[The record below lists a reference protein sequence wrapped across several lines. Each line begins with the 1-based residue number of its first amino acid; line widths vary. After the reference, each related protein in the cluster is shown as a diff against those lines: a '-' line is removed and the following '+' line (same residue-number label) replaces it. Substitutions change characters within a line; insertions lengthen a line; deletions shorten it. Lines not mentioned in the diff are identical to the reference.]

1 MTVNDRLLKGSV
13 ILFYFLIGLE
23 IVIMISPFAGF
34 FYAGYG
40 PVLNFLYDIKAT
52 SWLTGFFLPHAVIA
66 KNDLLNFLNGLGR
79 FLFSFGLIAFFI
91 GAVQIYSAKFRR
103 KGVVSSILYRWVR
116 HPQYL
121 FLAISGLGLL
131 LFWPRFIILIL
142 YISMLYVYYLLA
154 KNEEDRMLKQHG
166 DSYAAYMQR
175 TAMFIPGKPGQKI
188 FRAFLGRIKTKRLA
202 LAASYGFILLLG
214 ILAAFGLRHY
224 TISQIS
230 KIYLPEK
237 QITAVSIVPR
247 SDQSI
252 KNIFDVLYQDS
263 RITSILSGYRQK
275 EGQKGFLVNLMPMHY
290 RMQGLFV
297 APFNSGI
304 APGRTSTWKNVVD
317 FVFPS
322 LSLFRHKK
330 MMGRMNSDDVLL
342 IFSQLTWPDGK
353 YAPADEALNFS
364 VKHLPL
370 LEVLVDLENRTVLK
384 MQKTPNRNLWGR
396 MPMPAF

>member
-1 MTVNDRLLKGSV
+1 MVANDRLIKGSV
-13 ILFYFLIGLE
+13 TIFYLLIGLE
-23 IVIMISPFAGF
+23 IVIMISPFAGY

-40 PVLNFLYDIKAT
+40 PLLNFLYGFKAT
-52 SWLTGFFLPHAVIA
+52 SWLTGFFMPHAVIA
-66 KNDLLNFLNGLGR
+66 KNDLLNFLNALGR

-91 GAVQIYSAKFRR
+91 GAVQIYSSKIRR

-142 YISMLYVYYLLA
+142 YISMLFVYYILA
-154 KNEEDRMLKQHG
+154 KNEEARMLKQHG
-166 DSYAAYMQR
+166 DSYAAYMQQ
-175 TAMFIPGKPGQKI
+175 TAMFVPGEPGKKI
-188 FRAFLGRIKTKRLA
+188 FRVFLGWIRSPSLA
-202 LAASYGFILLLG
+202 LAVSYGLILFVAILL
-214 ILAAFGLRHY
+214 AFGLRRY

-237 QITAVSIVPR
+237 QITAVSIFPR
-247 SDQSI
+247 SDQAM
-252 KNIFDVLYQDS
+252 KDALDVAYGDS
-263 RITSILSGYRQK
+263 RIASILTEYRQQD
-275 EGQKGFLVNLMPMHY
+275 GHKGFLVHLMPVHY
-290 RMQGLFV
+290 MMQGLFV
-297 APFNSGI
+297 APLKSEEKSV
-304 APGRTSTWKNVVD
+304 RRSSWRNVAG
-317 FVFPS
+317 FVFPF
-322 LSLFRHKK
+322 LSPSNHQT
-330 MMGRMNSDDVLL
+330 MMGKMNSNRVRL

-370 LEVLVDLENRTVLK
+370 IEVDVDLEHRSVVRVE
-384 MQKTPNRNLWGR
+384 KTPKRNLWGR

>member
-1 MTVNDRLLKGSV
+1 MPVNDRLIKGTV

-40 PVLNFLYDIKAT
+40 PLLNFLYDIKAT

-66 KNDLLNFLNGLGR
+66 RNDLLNFLNGLGR
-79 FLFSFGLIAFFI
+79 SLFSFGLAAFFI
-91 GAVQIYSAKFRR
+91 GAVQIYSGKIRR

-142 YISMLYVYYLLA
+142 YISMLFVYYLLA

-166 DSYAAYMQR
+166 DSYAAYTRR
-175 TAMFIPGKPGQKI
+175 TAMFVPGEPGKKI
-188 FRAFLGRIKTKRLA
+188 FRFFFGWIKSPRLA
-202 LAASYGFILLLG
+202 LAAVYSLILFFA
-214 ILAAFGLRHY
+214 ILAAFGLRRY

-230 KIYLPEK
+230 TLYLPDK
-237 QITAVSIVPR
+237 QITAVSIFPR
-247 SDQSI
+247 SDQAI
-252 KNIFDVLYQDS
+252 THILDVVYEDS
-263 RITSILSGYRQK
+263 RVASALSEYRQK
-275 EGQKGFLVNLMPMHY
+275 EGQKGFLVHLMPVHY
-290 RMQGLFV
+290 MMQGLFV
-297 APFNSGI
+297 APFKSGN
-304 APGRTSTWKNVVD
+304 APGRKSTWKNVVE

-322 LSLFRHKK
+322 LRPPRHKE
-330 MMGRMNSDDVLL
+330 MMGRMKSDDVLL

-353 YAPADEALNFS
+353 YASADKALNFS

-370 LEVLVDLENRTVLK
+370 IKVVVDMEKRTVLEVE
-384 MQKTPNRNLWGR
+384 KTPNRNLWGR

>member
-1 MTVNDRLLKGSV
+1 MVANDRLIKGSV
-13 ILFYFLIGLE
+13 TIFYLLIGLE
-23 IVIMISPFAGF
+23 IVIMISPFAGY

-40 PVLNFLYDIKAT
+40 PLLDFLYGFKAT

-66 KNDLLNFLNGLGR
+66 KNDLLNFLNALGR
-79 FLFSFGLIAFFI
+79 SLFSFGLIAFFI
-91 GAVQIYSAKFRR
+91 GAVQIYSAKIRR

-142 YISMLYVYYLLA
+142 YISMLFIYYILA
-154 KNEEDRMLKQHG
+154 KKEEDRMLKQHG

-175 TAMFIPGKPGQKI
+175 TAMFVPGEPGKKI
-188 FRAFLGRIKTKRLA
+188 YRVFLGWIKSPLLA
-202 LAASYGFILLLG
+202 LAMGYGLILFFA
-214 ILAAFGLRHY
+214 ILVAFGLRRY

-237 QITAVSIVPR
+237 QIAVVSTVPR
-247 SDQSI
+247 SDQAM
-252 KNIFDVLYQDS
+252 KDVLGVVYLDN
-263 RITSILSGYRQK
+263 RITSILSEYRQK
-275 EGQKGFLVNLMPMHY
+275 EDHKGFLVHLMPVHY
-290 RMQGLFV
+290 MMQGLFV
-297 APFNSGI
+297 KPFNSEEK
-304 APGRTSTWKNVVD
+304 PVRRSSWRNVVG
-317 FVFPS
+317 FVFPF
-322 LSLFRHKK
+322 LSHHNHQE
-330 MMGRMNSDDVLL
+330 MMGRMNNDGVRL

-370 LEVLVDLENRTVLK
+370 LKVDVDLEHHSVLEVE
-384 MQKTPNRNLWGR
+384 KTPKRNLWGR
-396 MPMPAF
+396 MPMPPF

>member
-1 MTVNDRLLKGSV
+1 MSVSDRLIKGSV

-23 IVIMISPFAGF
+23 IVIMISPFAGY

-40 PVLNFLYDIKAT
+40 PLLNFLYDFKAT

-66 KNDLLNFLNGLGR
+66 KNDLLNFLNGMGR

-142 YISMLYVYYLLA
+142 YISMLFVYYILA
-154 KNEEDRMLKQHG
+154 KNEEDRMLKQDDAG
-166 DSYAAYMQR
+166 YAAYKQR
-175 TAMFIPGKPGQKI
+175 TAMFLPGEPGKKI
-188 FRAFLGRIKTKRLA
+188 FRVFLGRIKSPHLA
-202 LAASYGFILLLG
+202 LAVGYGLILFFA
-214 ILAAFGLRHY
+214 ILAAFGLRRY

-230 KIYLPEK
+230 TIYLPEK
-237 QITAVSIVPR
+237 RITVVSVLPR
-247 SDQSI
+247 SDQAMKDI
-252 KNIFDVLYQDS
+252 LDVVYKDS
-263 RITSILSGYRQK
+263 RIASILSEYRQN
-275 EGQKGFLVNLMPMHY
+275 EGHKGFLVHLMPMHY
-290 RMQGLFV
+290 MMQGLFV
-297 APFNSGI
+297 APFNSKE
-304 APGRTSTWKNVVD
+304 ATVRKSTWKTVVG

-322 LSLFRHKK
+322 LSLSRHQE
-330 MMGRMNSDDVLL
+330 MMGKMNGGVVRL

-370 LEVLVDLENRTVLK
+370 LKVDVDLENRSVLDVE
-384 MQKTPNRNLWGR
+384 KTPERNLWGR

>member
-1 MTVNDRLLKGSV
+1 MSVNDRLIRGSV

-66 KNDLLNFLNGLGR
+66 NNDLLNFLNGLGR
-79 FLFSFGLIAFFI
+79 SLFSFGLIAFFI

-166 DSYAAYMQR
+166 NSYAAYMQR
-175 TAMFIPGKPGQKI
+175 TAMFIPGNPGQKI
-188 FRAFLGRIKTKRLA
+188 FHIFLGWIKSKRLA
-202 LAASYGFILLLG
+202 LAASYGFILFFA

-230 KIYLPEK
+230 KMYLPEK
-237 QITAVSIVPR
+237 QITAVSIIPR
-247 SDQSI
+247 SDQAI
-252 KNIFDVLYQDS
+252 KNIFDVLYKDS
-263 RITSILSGYRQK
+263 RITSILSEYRQK
-275 EGQKGFLVNLMPMHY
+275 EGQKGFLVHLMPVHY

-304 APGRTSTWKNVVD
+304 TSGRISTWKNVVG

-342 IFSQLTWPDGK
+342 IFSQLTWPDGE

-370 LEVLVDLENRTVLK
+370 LEVLVDLENRTVLQV
-384 MQKTPNRNLWGR
+384 QKTPNRNLWGR

>member
-1 MTVNDRLLKGSV
+1 MSVNNRLIKGSV
-13 ILFYFLIGLE
+13 ILFYFFIGLE
-23 IVIMISPFAGF
+23 IVIMISPFAGY

-40 PVLNFLYDIKAT
+40 PLLNFLYGFKAT

-142 YISMLYVYYLLA
+142 YISMLFIYYILA
-154 KNEEDRMLKQHG
+154 KNEEDRMLKQHDAG
-166 DSYAAYMQR
+166 YAAYMQR
-175 TAMFIPGKPGQKI
+175 TAMFLPGEPGKKI
-188 FRAFLGRIKTKRLA
+188 FRVFLGRIKSPHLA
-202 LAASYGFILLLG
+202 LAAGYGLILFFA

-230 KIYLPEK
+230 TIYLPEK
-237 QITAVSIVPR
+237 QLTVVSILPR
-247 SDQSI
+247 SDQAMKDI
-252 KNIFDVLYQDS
+252 LDVVYKDS
-263 RITSILSGYRQK
+263 RIESIISDYRQK
-275 EGQKGFLVNLMPMHY
+275 EGHKGFLVHLMPLHY
-290 RMQGLFV
+290 MMQGLFV
-297 APFNSGI
+297 APFNSKG
-304 APGRTSTWKNVVD
+304 ATLRKSTWKTVVG

-322 LSLFRHKK
+322 FSPPRHQE
-330 MMGRMNSDDVLL
+330 MMGKMNGDDVRL

-353 YAPADEALNFS
+353 YAPAEEALNFS

-370 LEVLVDLENRTVLK
+370 LKVDVDLKNRSVLDVE
-384 MQKTPNRNLWGR
+384 KTPERNLWGR

>member
-1 MTVNDRLLKGSV
+1 MSVNDRLIKGSV

-23 IVIMISPFAGF
+23 IVVMISPFAGY

-40 PVLNFLYDIKAT
+40 PLLNFLYSFKAT

-79 FLFSFGLIAFFI
+79 SLFSVGLIAFFV
-91 GAVQIYSAKFRR
+91 GAVQIYSTKIRR

-142 YISMLYVYYLLA
+142 YISMLFVYYILA

-175 TAMFIPGKPGQKI
+175 TAMFVPGEPGKKI
-188 FRAFLGRIKTKRLA
+188 FRVFFGWIKSPSLA
-202 LAASYGFILLLG
+202 LAAGYGLILFFA
-214 ILAAFGLRHY
+214 ILVSFGLRRY

-230 KIYLPEK
+230 NIYLPEK

-247 SDQSI
+247 SDQAI
-252 KNIFDVLYQDS
+252 RDILDVVYKDS
-263 RITSILSGYRQK
+263 RIASILSEYQQK
-275 EGQKGFLVNLMPMHY
+275 EGHKGFLVHLMPAHY
-290 RMQGLFV
+290 MMQGLFV
-297 APFNSGI
+297 APFNSEKG
-304 APGRTSTWKNVVD
+304 PERKSSWKNVAD
-317 FVFPS
+317 FVFPF
-322 LSLFRHKK
+322 LNYHNHQE
-330 MMGRMNSDDVLL
+330 MMGRMNSDGVRL

-370 LEVLVDLENRTVLK
+370 LEVKVDLKNRSVLEVE
-384 MQKTPNRNLWGR
+384 KTPKRNLWGR

>member
-1 MTVNDRLLKGSV
+1 MSVNDRLIRGSV

-66 KNDLLNFLNGLGR
+66 NNDLLNFLNGLGR
-79 FLFSFGLIAFFI
+79 SLFSFGLIAFFI

-166 DSYAAYMQR
+166 DSYAA
-175 TAMFIPGKPGQKI
+175 
-188 FRAFLGRIKTKRLA
+188 
-202 LAASYGFILLLG
+202 
-214 ILAAFGLRHY
+214 
-224 TISQIS
+224 
-230 KIYLPEK
+230 
-237 QITAVSIVPR
+237 
-247 SDQSI
+247 
-252 KNIFDVLYQDS
+252 
-263 RITSILSGYRQK
+263 
-275 EGQKGFLVNLMPMHY
+275 
-290 RMQGLFV
+290 
-297 APFNSGI
+297 
-304 APGRTSTWKNVVD
+304 
-317 FVFPS
+317 
-322 LSLFRHKK
+322 
-330 MMGRMNSDDVLL
+330 
-342 IFSQLTWPDGK
+342 
-353 YAPADEALNFS
+353 
-364 VKHLPL
+364 
-370 LEVLVDLENRTVLK
+370 
-384 MQKTPNRNLWGR
+384 
-396 MPMPAF
+396 

>member
-1 MTVNDRLLKGSV
+1 MSVNDRLIKGSV

-40 PVLNFLYDIKAT
+40 PVLNILYDIKAT

-66 KNDLLNFLNGLGR
+66 RNDLLNFLNGMGR
-79 FLFSFGLIAFFI
+79 SLFSFGLIAFFI

-188 FRAFLGRIKTKRLA
+188 FRVFSGRIKSKHLA
-202 LAASYGFILLLG
+202 LAASYGFILIFA
-214 ILAAFGLRHY
+214 ILAAFGLRRY

-247 SDQSI
+247 SDQAI
-252 KNIFDVLYQDS
+252 KNVFDVLYKDS
-263 RITSILSGYRQK
+263 RITSILSEYRQK
-275 EGQKGFLVNLMPMHY
+275 EGQKGFLVHLMPVHY

-297 APFNSGI
+297 APFNAGI
-304 APGRTSTWKNVVD
+304 APGRISTWKNVVD

-330 MMGRMNSDDVLL
+330 MMGKMNSDDVLL
-342 IFSQLTWPDGK
+342 IFSQLTWPDGE

-370 LEVLVDLENRTVLK
+370 LKIVVDLENRTVLEV
-384 MQKTPNRNLWGR
+384 QKTPNRNLWGR

>member
-1 MTVNDRLLKGSV
+1 MPVNDRLIKGSV

-40 PVLNFLYDIKAT
+40 PLLNFLYSVKAT
-52 SWLTGFFLPHAVIA
+52 SWLTGFFLPHAAIA

-79 FLFSFGLIAFFI
+79 SLFSFGLVAFFI
-91 GAVQIYSAKFRR
+91 GAAQIYSAKIGR
-103 KGVVSSILYRWVR
+103 KGVASSILYRWVR

-131 LFWPRFIILIL
+131 LFWPRFIILVL

-166 DSYAAYMQR
+166 DSYAAYMQH
-175 TAMFIPGKPGQKI
+175 TAMFVPGEPGKKI
-188 FRAFLGRIKTKRLA
+188 FRVFLGRIKSHRLA
-202 LAASYGFILLLG
+202 LAAGYGLILFLG
-214 ILAAFGLRHY
+214 ILAAFGLRRY

-230 KIYLPEK
+230 HIYLPEK
-237 QITAVSIVPR
+237 HITAISIFPR
-247 SDQSI
+247 SDQAI
-252 KNIFDVLYQDS
+252 KKILDVVYEDS
-263 RITSILSGYRQK
+263 RITSILSEYRQK
-275 EGQKGFLVNLMPMHY
+275 KGQKGFLVHLMPVHY

-297 APFNSGI
+297 APFNTEN
-304 APGRTSTWKNVVD
+304 APGRKSTWKNVVD
-317 FVFPS
+317 FVFGS
-322 LSLFRHKK
+322 LSTPRHKK
-330 MMGRMNSDDVLL
+330 MMGRMNSSGVLL

-353 YAPADEALNFS
+353 YAPADQALNFS

-370 LEVLVDLENRTVLK
+370 LEVDVDLENHTVVEV
-384 MQKTPNRNLWGR
+384 QNTPKRNLWGR

>member
-1 MTVNDRLLKGSV
+1 MSVNDRLIKGSV

-40 PVLNFLYDIKAT
+40 PVLNILYDVKAT

-66 KNDLLNFLNGLGR
+66 RNDLLNFLNGLGR

-175 TAMFIPGKPGQKI
+175 TAMFIPGKPGQK
-188 FRAFLGRIKTKRLA
+188 
-202 LAASYGFILLLG
+202 
-214 ILAAFGLRHY
+214 
-224 TISQIS
+224 
-230 KIYLPEK
+230 
-237 QITAVSIVPR
+237 
-247 SDQSI
+247 
-252 KNIFDVLYQDS
+252 
-263 RITSILSGYRQK
+263 
-275 EGQKGFLVNLMPMHY
+275 GFLVHLMPVHY

-297 APFNSGI
+297 APFNAGI
-304 APGRTSTWKNVVD
+304 APGRISTWKNVVD

-330 MMGRMNSDDVLL
+330 MMGKMNSDDVLL
-342 IFSQLTWPDGK
+342 IFSQLTWPDGE
-353 YAPADEALNFS
+353 YAPYIYFGHLFS
-364 VKHLPL
+364 PFS
-370 LEVLVDLENRTVLK
+370 
-384 MQKTPNRNLWGR
+384 KTLH
-396 MPMPAF
+396 AS

>member
-1 MTVNDRLLKGSV
+1 MHVNNRLLKGSV

-40 PVLNFLYDIKAT
+40 PLLNFLYGIKAT

-66 KNDLLNFLNGLGR
+66 RNDLLNILNGLGR
-79 FLFSFGLIAFFI
+79 SLFSFGLVAFFL
-91 GAVQIYSAKFRR
+91 GAVQIYSSKIRR

-131 LFWPRFIILIL
+131 LFWPRFIILVF
-142 YISMLYVYYLLA
+142 YISMLFVYYLLA

-175 TAMFIPGKPGQKI
+175 TAMFVPGEPGKKI
-188 FRAFLGRIKTKRLA
+188 FRVFLGRIKSPRLA
-202 LAASYGFILLLG
+202 LAAGYGLTLFFAILT
-214 ILAAFGLRHY
+214 AFGLRHY

-230 KIYLPEK
+230 SIYLPAK
-237 QITAVSIVPR
+237 QITAVSIFPR
-247 SDQSI
+247 SDQAT
-252 KNIFDVLYQDS
+252 KNILDIVYEDN
-263 RITSILSGYRQK
+263 RIKSILSEYRQK
-275 EGQKGFLVNLMPMHY
+275 EGQKGFLVHLMPMHY
-290 RMQGLFV
+290 MMQGLFA
-297 APFNSGI
+297 APSNSGN
-304 APGRTSTWKNVVD
+304 AHGRKPTWKKVVD

-322 LSLFRHKK
+322 LSTPGHQK
-330 MMGRMNSDDVLL
+330 MMGKMNSGDVRL

-353 YAPADEALNFS
+353 YAPADKAMNFS

-370 LEVLVDLENRTVLK
+370 IEVDVDLKNRLVLEVK
-384 MQKTPNRNLWGR
+384 KTPERNLWGR